1 MIGSTEI
8 IEVKNAET
16 VEKTE
21 KAILN
26 ELKQDLADW
35 LTADRD
41 LVWRPAIELTK
52 ENNEFAARA
61 LVPGVEAKD
70 IAVTVAPEVLM
81 IKGATPNHRKILRS
95 IRFPRPVN
103 PGEVHAEM
111 KDGILCV
118 HAEMAGAAEDEFMMP
133 KAA

>member
-1 MIGSTEI
+1 MIGTTEV

-21 KAILN
+21 EAILN

-61 LVPGVEAKD
+61 LMPGVEAKD
-70 IAVTVAPEVLM
+70 IAVTS
-81 IKGATPNHRKILRS
+81 HRK
-95 IRFPRPVN
+95 F
-103 PGEVHAEM
+103 
-111 KDGILCV
+111 
-118 HAEMAGAAEDEFMMP
+118 
-133 KAA
+133 